1 MLSAVTFHLLAPIFH
16 LGSVLGKWQKQT
28 LYTHEG
34 GIEKWNTLDY
44 IFLFVSDIFLSLFLL
59 GIFIAHLYKFSLS

>member
-1 MLSAVTFHLLAPIFH
+1 MAIFH

-28 LYTHEG
+28 LYTQEE

-44 IFLFVSDIFLSLFLL
+44 IFLFVSNIFLSLFLL
-59 GIFIAHLYKFSLS
+59 GIFIIQLHKFSLS